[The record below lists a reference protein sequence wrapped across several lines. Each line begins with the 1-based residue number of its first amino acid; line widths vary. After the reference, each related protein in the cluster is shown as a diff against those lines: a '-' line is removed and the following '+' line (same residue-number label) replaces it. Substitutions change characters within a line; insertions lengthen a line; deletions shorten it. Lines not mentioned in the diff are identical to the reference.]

1 MINTLPLE
9 LILQISSFLELENYI
24 SLRSTNKRMQLLYK
38 IPTLNYVPYKTSTE
52 TMRFKKE
59 LSVNYRVKLNL
70 NHIDD
75 ESLLFLVRNNHSHE
89 FCRVIS
95 STKSKNIS
103 KKVKKNAYCLI
114 IRNGYNPTMIIALLN
129 DGVIHPN
136 MLIPN
141 TCLNT
146 FDICLFWAGSN
157 GYLDLLSLLLNDE
170 RTDIYYEDPQGW
182 SIIHYVCHNNQ
193 IEALR
198 ILLNDKRINLNKV
211 NKHGETAL
219 QSASLSN
226 FVDIVEILLDDYRT
240 DRIKGRT

>member
-1 MINTLPLE
+1 
-9 LILQISSFLELENYI
+9 
-24 SLRSTNKRMQLLYK
+24 
-38 IPTLNYVPYKTSTE
+38 
-52 TMRFKKE
+52 
-59 LSVNYRVKLNL
+59 
-70 NHIDD
+70 
-75 ESLLFLVRNNHSHE
+75 
-89 FCRVIS
+89 
-95 STKSKNIS
+95 
-103 KKVKKNAYCLI
+103 
-114 IRNGYNPTMIIALLN
+114 MIIALLN